1 MERLLKIEDKLIEVV
16 EHEVCE
22 NHCSVDTHE
31 LGEVVDMIKDIEE
44 AFYYCAK
51 TKRIAHEL
59 GNKEHEIIRGH
70 KTVLENLNIE
80 MSKATMSTQQ

>member
-1 MERLLKIEDKLIEVV
+1 MERLLKIEDKLIELV

-22 NHCSVDTHE
+22 NHCNEETHE

-51 TKRIAHEL
+51 IKRIAHEL

-70 KTVLENLNIE
+70 KAVLKNLNIE
-80 MSKATMSTQQ
+80 MSKATMSTQ

>member
-1 MERLLKIEDKLIEVV
+1 MERLLKIEDKLIELV
-16 EHEVCE
+16 EYEVYE

-59 GNKEHEIIRGH
+59 GDKEHEIIRGH

>member
-1 MERLLKIEDKLIEVV
+1 MERLLKIEDKLIELV

-22 NHCSVDTHE
+22 NYCSVDTHE

-70 KTVLENLNIE
+70 KAVLENLNIE

>member
-1 MERLLKIEDKLIEVV
+1 
-16 EHEVCE
+16 
-22 NHCSVDTHE
+22 
-31 LGEVVDMIKDIEE
+31 MIKDIEE

-70 KTVLENLNIE
+70 KTVLENLNVE

>member
-1 MERLLKIEDKLIEVV
+1 MERLLKIEDKLIELV

-22 NHCSVDTHE
+22 NHCSADTHE
-31 LGEVVDMIKDIEE
+31 LGEVVNMIKDIEE

-70 KTVLENLNIE
+70 KAVLENLNIE

>member
-1 MERLLKIEDKLIEVV
+1 MERLLKIEDKLIELV

-22 NHCSVDTHE
+22 NHCNVDTHE
-31 LGEVVDMIKDIEE
+31 LGEVVDMIKDFEE

-70 KTVLENLNIE
+70 KAVLENLNIE
-80 MSKATMSTQQ
+80 ISKATMSTQQ

>member
-1 MERLLKIEDKLIEVV
+1 MERLLKIEDKLIELV
-16 EHEVCE
+16 EHEVCK

>member
-1 MERLLKIEDKLIEVV
+1 MKRLLKIEDKLIELV

-22 NHCSVDTHE
+22 NHYSVDTHE

-59 GNKEHEIIRGH
+59 ENKEHEIIRGH
-70 KTVLENLNIE
+70 KAVLENLNIE